1 MNWLK
6 KLFQKKLEPQPE
18 PIKEI
23 IHIPYETIMLRARIQ
38 EPAFT
43 RVGYMVDSNYI
54 VTQVKNQLA
63 TELLEQ
69 IVNQNLIELGYNAIY
84 NDIDPNLLKQMDWFG
99 HLTSG
104 KTWLEQ
110 VEP

>member
-1 MNWLK
+1 MSWLK
-6 KLFQKKLEPQPE
+6 KLFKSKPQPQPE
-18 PIKEI
+18 IIKEI

-69 IVNQNLIELGYNAIY
+69 IVNQNLIEF
-84 NDIDPNLLKQMDWFG
+84 KQVQEFG
-99 HLTSG
+99 
-104 KTWLEQ
+104 Q
-110 VEP
+110 NIVEAQILVSIKK

>member
-23 IHIPYETIMLRARIQ
+23 INIPYETIMLRARIQ

-69 IVNQNLIELGYNAIY
+69 IVNQNLIEF
-84 NDIDPNLLKQMDWFG
+84 KQVQEFG
-99 HLTSG
+99 
-104 KTWLEQ
+104 Q
-110 VEP
+110 NIVEAQILVSIKK

>member
-1 MNWLK
+1 MSWLK
-6 KLFQKKLEPQPE
+6 KLFKSKPQPQPE
-18 PIKEI
+18 IIKEI

-69 IVNQNLIELGYNAIY
+69 IVNQNLIEF
-84 NDIDPNLLKQMDWFG
+84 KQVQEFG
-99 HLTSG
+99 
-104 KTWLEQ
+104 Q
-110 VEP
+110 NIVEAQILVLIKK

>member
-69 IVNQNLIELGYNAIY
+69 IVNQNLIKF
-84 NDIDPNLLKQMDWFG
+84 KQVQEFG
-99 HLTSG
+99 
-104 KTWLEQ
+104 Q
-110 VEP
+110 NMVEAQILVSIKK

>member
-69 IVNQNLIELGYNAIY
+69 IVNQNLIEF
-84 NDIDPNLLKQMDWFG
+84 KQVQEFG
-99 HLTSG
+99 
-104 KTWLEQ
+104 Q
-110 VEP
+110 NVVEAQILVSIKK

>member
-1 MNWLK
+1 MNWLE

-69 IVNQNLIELGYNAIY
+69 IVNQNLIEF
-84 NDIDPNLLKQMDWFG
+84 KQVQEFG
-99 HLTSG
+99 
-104 KTWLEQ
+104 Q
-110 VEP
+110 NIVEAQILVSIKK

>member
-1 MNWLK
+1 MSWLK
-6 KLFQKKLEPQPE
+6 KLFKSKPQPQPE
-18 PIKEI
+18 IIKEI

-69 IVNQNLIELGYNAIY
+69 IVNQNLIEF
-84 NDIDPNLLKQMDWFG
+84 KQVQEFG
-99 HLTSG
+99 QNT
-104 KTWLEQ
+104 
-110 VEP
+110 VEAQILVSIKK

>member
-1 MNWLK
+1 VFKYFGNELVEK
-6 KLFQKKLEPQPE
+6 IISKKLEPQPE

-69 IVNQNLIELGYNAIY
+69 IVNQNLIEF
-84 NDIDPNLLKQMDWFG
+84 KQVQEFG
-99 HLTSG
+99 
-104 KTWLEQ
+104 Q
-110 VEP
+110 NMVEAQILVSIKK

>member
-1 MNWLK
+1 MSWLK
-6 KLFQKKLEPQPE
+6 KLFKSKPQPQPE
-18 PIKEI
+18 IIKEI

-69 IVNQNLIELGYNAIY
+69 IVNQNLIKF
-84 NDIDPNLLKQMDWFG
+84 KQVQEFG
-99 HLTSG
+99 
-104 KTWLEQ
+104 Q
-110 VEP
+110 NIVEAQILVSIKK

>member
-1 MNWLK
+1 MSWLK

-69 IVNQNLIELGYNAIY
+69 IVNQNLIEF
-84 NDIDPNLLKQMDWFG
+84 KQVQEFG
-99 HLTSG
+99 
-104 KTWLEQ
+104 Q
-110 VEP
+110 NIVEAQILVSIKK